1 MRIIVALSGGKASAY
16 CAEYAFQNY
25 KKEDI
30 VLYFN
35 DTKWEHPD
43 LYRFIEDLAKYYDHP
58 ITYDSDGRSPDE
70 LFFKQKALANNRMP
84 FCSRILK
91 ADRLQNYYVDGD
103 IILFGIGLD
112 EMHRASRIVSAYQRV
127 AVKRKAYPKIKF
139 PLIEKNTTSI
149 DIDNWLLSIN
159 IAQPYLYTLG
169 FSHNNCSGGCVR
181 AGKKQWINLL
191 EKLPDVYRQREEIEQ
206 KVREYLGKDVHILKD
221 LTLRDLRLK
230 IESQLPLFIDDEIEK
245 NTHECIGICN
255 TEN

>member
-1 MRIIVALSGGKASAY
+1 MRVLVALSGGKASAY
-16 CAEYAFQNY
+16 CVEYAFKNY

-43 LYRFIEDLAKYYDHP
+43 LYRFIEDLSKHYDHP
-58 ITYDSDGRSPDE
+58 ITYDSDGRSPDQ

-139 PLIEKNTTSI
+139 PLIETNTTSI
-149 DIDNWLLSIN
+149 DIDNWLQSIN
-159 IAQPYLYTLG
+159 IIQPYLYTLG
-169 FSHNNCSGGCVR
+169 FTHNNCSGGCVR
-181 AGKKQWINLL
+181 AGKRQWVKLL
-191 EKLPDVYRQREEIEQ
+191 EMLPDVYRQREEIEE
-206 KVREYLGKDVHILKD
+206 KVRAYLGKDVHILKD
-221 LTLRDLRLK
+221 TTLRGLRLK
-230 IESQLPLFIDDEIEK
+230 IESQCKLDFDDDTENISI
-245 NTHECIGICN
+245 ECIGICN
-255 TEN
+255 TTN